1 MKFMKILLREGRKED
16 LKKKYSNKF
25 DEKTLDWI
33 LSISDLVDFN
43 HKYTDFVLRT
53 IDPKTQDVDFWV
65 ETTID
70 ELKLFDKYQNQLEK
84 KDINQY
90 ETYTQLL
97 SAVSPIHQKEKE
109 KEFEKQVD
117 KIYEDNR
124 VLVIKP
130 KTKQSSCKYGRG
142 TRWCTAATEG
152 NRFEQYSSG
161 NQGLYYII
169 LKGLEKQLGYKI
181 AVHFANS
188 GKMSLWDDEDHM
200 LSDREATLIMT
211 QNRELF
217 NTILEDYKISK
228 VKGFEKVVTDAFD
241 IVKDNYGNVGRRDDT
256 FSPLRV
262 YVVLSGMNLLPD
274 MGNHADATIG
284 IRWTYDRYT
293 MDNSELID
301 EYTVFIT
308 YKVEND
314 TLYLDF
320 SFGDEKDPPIRD
332 LGLGSVEGR
341 AVIGYESEHSR
352 LRMKISEAIIDKV
365 YDYLLPPNTV
375 LSDFLQERIKN
386 EPQTWY
392 YDRFA
397 GYKFS
402 ENKGMIKDLVDW
414 LDSGKTGTKLDFLTD
429 IGKMKRKIV
438 NNRAVYARKNSNEY
452 LPSSNWRGQL
462 ASFFSTAKRAGILN
476 YSKLGNQ
483 YRLIKGPNFEAFKE
497 GKLKAI

>member
-1 MKFMKILLREGRKED
+1 MKFMTILLREGRKED
-16 LKKKYSNKF
+16 LKKKYSDKY
-25 DEKTLDWI
+25 DEEVLDWI
-33 LSISDLVDFN
+33 LNISDLADFN

-53 IDPKTQDVDFWV
+53 IDPKTQDIDFWV

-97 SAVSPIHQKEKE
+97 NAVSPIQQKEKE
-109 KEFEKQVD
+109 KELEKQVD
-117 KIYEDNR
+117 KIYEDDR

-200 LSDREATLIMT
+200 LSDRETALIMT

-217 NTILEDYKISK
+217 NTILEDYKNSR

-241 IVKDNYGNVGRRDDT
+241 IVKDNYGNVGRRNDT

-274 MGNHADATIG
+274 MGDRADAKIQ
-284 IRWTYDRYT
+284 ISWTYDRYT
-293 MDNSELID
+293 LDNSELID
-301 EYTVFIT
+301 EYIVFIS
-308 YKVEND
+308 YKVKDNF
-314 TLYLDF
+314 LYLEF
-320 SFGDEKDPPIRD
+320 SFGDDQDPPIRD
-332 LGLGSVEGR
+332 LGLGSIDMRG
-341 AVIGYESEHSR
+341 VIGYESEHR
-352 LRMKISEAIIDKV
+352 ELRMKISDLIIDNV
-365 YDYLLPPNTV
+365 YKHLLPPNTA

>member
-16 LKKKYSNKF
+16 LKKKYSDKF

-33 LSISDLVDFN
+33 LGISDLVDFN
-43 HKYTDFVLRT
+43 HKYTDFVLKN
-53 IDPKTQDVDFWV
+53 IDPKSQDVEWWV
-65 ETTID
+65 EEMIG
-70 ELKLFDKYQNQLEK
+70 LIKLFDKYQNQLEK

-90 ETYTQLL
+90 ENYHQLD
-97 SAVSPIHQKEKE
+97 SVISPIQQREKE
-109 KEFEKQVD
+109 KELEKRAD

-124 VLVIKP
+124 ILVIKP
-130 KTKQSSCKYGRG
+130 KTKQSSCKYGKG

-152 NRFEQYSSG
+152 NRFEEYSSG

-200 LSDREATLIMT
+200 LSDRETSLIMT

-217 NTILEDYKISK
+217 NTILEDYKNSR

-241 IVKDNYGNVGRRDDT
+241 ITKDNYGNVGVRNDT

-274 MGNHADATIG
+274 MGNHADATIQ
-284 IRWTYDRYT
+284 ISWTYDRYT
-293 MDNSELID
+293 LDNSELID
-301 EYTVFIT
+301 EYIVFIN
-308 YKVEND
+308 YRVEGD
-314 TLYLDF
+314 ILFLDF
-320 SFGDEKDPPIRD
+320 SLGGESDMIKKD
-332 LGLGSVEGR
+332 LGLSGIEMRGVL
-341 AVIGYESEHSR
+341 GYESESSK
-352 LRMKISEAIIDKV
+352 LRMRISQLIINKV
-365 YDYLLPPNTV
+365 YERLLPPNTA
-375 LSDFLQERIKN
+375 LSDFLQERTAN
-386 EPQTWY
+386 DPQTWY
-392 YDRFA
+392 YDRFS

-402 ENKGMIKDLVDW
+402 ENKGLIKSLVDW

-438 NNRAVYARKNSNEY
+438 NNRAVYARKNSDEY

-462 ASFFSTAKRAGILN
+462 ASFFSTAKRAGIIN
-476 YSKLGNQ
+476 YRKVSNQ
-483 YRLIKGPNFEAFKE
+483 FYIVKGPNFEAFKQ
-497 GKLKAI
+497 GNLKAI